1 MREEHVARQATL
13 NGVVFSDLGR
23 ASSFMALEWVR
34 QALRDM
40 LGFEPYP
47 ATLNLRPLHAED
59 ARAWR
64 SIRERPDGM
73 RLMAAHD
80 FCNARL
86 FPAII
91 RRLSSGAGT
100 CTRGAVLLPEVAN
113 YPIDK
118 IEVIAPDRLKD
129 AWGLADGDRVT
140 LELLS

>member
-1 MREEHVARQATL
+1 MREQHLARQATL

-34 QALRDM
+34 QALKDI

-64 SIRERPDGM
+64 SIREGSDGI
-73 RLMAAHD
+73 RLPPAGD
-80 FCNARL
+80 FCDARL

-91 RRLSSGAGT
+91 RARPSAAGKER
-100 CTRGAVLLPEVAN
+100 RGAVLLPEIAD
-113 YPIDK
+113 YPDDK
-118 IEVIAPDRLKD
+118 IEVIAPVRLKD
-129 AWGLADGDRVT
+129 AFGLSDGDAVT
-140 LELLS
+140 LELLN